1 MEQYRSIAIDGPSGA
16 GKTSLAKLIAVKLG
30 FLRVDTG
37 AMYRAIGLNA
47 WRKGIDPKDAAAVE
61 AMLPETEIS
70 LSYDADGTQHVWLGG
85 EDVSSEIRRPEISMY
100 ASDVSALS
108 VVRAFLLN
116 RQRDLAKQANVIM
129 DGRDIGTV
137 ILPNADVKIFLTAS
151 DEERARRR
159 YKELKEKGMNT
170 TYEEVLEDMRLRDKN
185 DSTRAEAPLKPAE
198 DSVIVDT
205 TELDIDQ
212 SFKALYDLIVGR
224 LGL

>member
-1 MEQYRSIAIDGPSGA
+1 MDQYKSIAIDGPSGA
-16 GKTSLAKLIAVKLG
+16 GKTSLAKLLAVKLG

-47 WRKGIDPKDAAAVE
+47 FRKGIDPSDAPAVE
-61 AMLPETEIS
+61 AMLPDTVIS
-70 LSYDADGTQHVWLGG
+70 LSYDDEGTQHVWLNG
-85 EDVSSEIRRPEISMY
+85 EDVSAEIRRPEISMY
-100 ASDVSALS
+100 ASAVSALS

-116 RQRDLAKQANVIM
+116 RQRDLAKHDNVIM

-159 YKELKEKGMNT
+159 WLELKEKGMQT
-170 TYEEVLEDMRLRDKN
+170 TFEEVLDDMRLRDKN

-205 TELDIDQ
+205 TELNIEQ

>member
-16 GKTSLAKLIAVKLG
+16 GKTSLAKLLGVKLG

-47 WRKGIDPKDAAAVE
+47 WRNGVDPSDAAAVE
-61 AMLPETEIS
+61 ALLPNTEIS
-70 LSYDADGTQHVWLGG
+70 LSYDPEGTQHVWLNG
-85 EDVSSEIRRPEISMY
+85 EDVSAEIRRPEISMY
-100 ASDVSALS
+100 ASAVSAIS

-116 RQRDLAKQANVIM
+116 RQRDLAKHDNVIM

-159 YKELKEKGMNT
+159 WLELKEKGMQT
-170 TYEEVLEDMRLRDKN
+170 TYEEVLDDMRLRDKN

-205 TELDIDQ
+205 TDLNLEE
-212 SFKALYDLIVGR
+212 SFKALLALIVGR